1 MMFQVLRRDYFW
13 EVKTR
18 PQQQQ
23 LLPPPPLL
31 MEGQSCFD
39 KTLSGVVEME
49 NLAWSEP
56 ELAGNKAAV
65 HLAETLDLC
74 LEGTWT

>member
-1 MMFQVLRRDYFW
+1 MYLKYSKGLTFTMQY
-13 EVKTR
+13 K
-18 PQQQQ
+18 
-23 LLPPPPLL
+23 
-31 MEGQSCFD
+31 GQSCFD

-56 ELAGNKAAV
+56 ELAGNKAVV
-65 HLAETLDLC
+65 HQAETLDLC

>member
-1 MMFQVLRRDYFW
+1 MMCQVLRQDYFW

-18 PQQQQ
+18 PQQQ
-23 LLPPPPLL
+23 LLLPPPLL

-65 HLAETLDLC
+65 HQAETLDLC